1 MRRRKGLRLYLVG
14 LLFLMCVYTGAC
26 ASIPFDYPKTPS
38 SALPPSNQTR
48 LWNGLNSQSERHAGQ
63 SGFFLIPSGMDA
75 FLSRYFLIEAADRT
89 LDLQYYMFHDDTTG
103 MLLMER
109 IIAAANRGVRVRLLF
124 DDWNI
129 AGEDFSD
136 FSLSMFSAHP
146 NIKVRVFNPFGGDRS
161 SALSR
166 LFQSAFGDKRLQR
179 RMHNKVFVADN
190 TVAIVGSRNLG
201 NEYFDA
207 SSNVN
212 FSDLDMLMTGPITEQ
227 VSTAFD
233 EYWNSEVTVPIEAIV
248 SSKPGIDDLKEG
260 QRILQANRERVKD
273 SEYAKA
279 LKESDLLSRLIAGN
293 VPVVWAEAVFLWDRP
308 IKVKSSS
315 KQDPSAYLA
324 PRLNTFAQGARSE
337 VLMMS
342 PYLVPGMVGLQ
353 RIKEYRD
360 RGVKIKILTNSLA
373 SNDVKAAHG
382 GYANYRKE
390 MLRLGVE
397 LYEMKP
403 TAGDSP
409 KEHPRKVDSSSKGA
423 LHAKTYIVDRELVF
437 VGSFNFDS
445 RSRTLNTEGGIGV
458 QSPEIAAQA
467 ARIFE
472 AHTSPDRSYRVT
484 FETESPEG
492 KGSAPEDIRLIWV
505 TEENGQIVRYDTEPM
520 TNFWERIGVEILSWF
535 VPEEML

>member
-1 MRRRKGLRLYLVG
+1 MKRRNSLNLYLGG
-14 LLFLMCVYTGAC
+14 LLFLMCLYTGAC
-26 ASIPFDYPKTPS
+26 ASIPLNYPKTPS
-38 SALPPSNQTR
+38 SAIPPSNQTR
-48 LWNGLNSQSERHAGQ
+48 LWNGLNSQAERHAGQ
-63 SGFFLIPSGMDA
+63 SAFFLMPSGMDA

-89 LDLQYYMFHDDTTG
+89 LDLQYYMFHDDETG

-109 IIAAANRGVRVRLLF
+109 ILAAANRGVRVRLLF

-129 AGEDFSD
+129 AGKD

-161 SALSR
+161 SVLSR
-166 LFQSAFGDKRLQR
+166 LFQSAFGDKSLQR

-190 TVAIVGSRNLG
+190 TVAIVGGRNLG

-212 FSDLDMLMTGPITEQ
+212 FSDLDILMTGLITRQ

-233 EYWNSEVTVPIEAIV
+233 EYWNSEAAVPIEALA

-260 QRILQANRERVKD
+260 QRILQANKESLKD
-273 SEYAKA
+273 SEYAKGV
-279 LKESDLLSRLIAGN
+279 KESDLLSRLIAGN
-293 VPVVWAEAVFLWDRP
+293 VPVVWAEGVFLSDRP
-308 IKVKSSS
+308 IKVKSSPE
-315 KQDPSAYLA
+315 QDPSAYIA
-324 PRLNTFAQGARSE
+324 PRLQAYARGAKSE
-337 VLMMS
+337 VLMIS
-342 PYLVPGMVGLQ
+342 PYLVPGMDGLQ
-353 RIKEYRD
+353 KIKEQRE
-360 RGVKIKILTNSLA
+360 RGVKIKILTNSFA

-390 MLRLGVE
+390 LLRLGVE

-403 TAGDSP
+403 TAGDNP
-409 KEHPRKVDSSSKGA
+409 KEHPRKFIGSSKGA
-423 LHAKTYIVDRELVF
+423 LHAKTYILDRELIF
-437 VGSFNFDS
+437 VGSFNFDF
-445 RSRTLNTEGGIGV
+445 RSHSLNTECGIGV

-472 AHTSPDRSYRVT
+472 DRTSPDRSYRVA
-484 FETESPEG
+484 FETDSPQREG
-492 KGSAPEDIRLIWV
+492 APIENMRLVWV
-505 TEENGQIVRYDTEPM
+505 TEENGRMVRYDTEPM
-520 TNFWERIGVEILSWF
+520 TDIWERIGVEILSWF

>member
-1 MRRRKGLRLYLVG
+1 MESRKGLNLYPVG
-14 LLFLMCVYTGAC
+14 LLFLMCVYIGAC
-26 ASIPFDYPKTPS
+26 ANIPLDYPKTAS

-48 LWNGLNSQSERHAGQ
+48 LWNRINSQSEHHVGK

-89 LDLQYYMFHDDTTG
+89 LDLQYYMFHEDETG

-129 AGEDFSD
+129 AGKDFD
-136 FSLSMFSAHP
+136 LSMFNAHP
-146 NIKVRVFNPFGGDRS
+146 NIKVRVFNPFSGDRS
-161 SALSR
+161 TDLSR

-190 TVAIVGSRNLG
+190 TVTIVGGRNLG

-212 FSDLDMLMTGPITEQ
+212 FSDLDILMTGPITQQ

-233 EYWNSEVTVPIEAIV
+233 EYWNSELSVPIEAIAA
-248 SSKPGIDDLKEG
+248 SKPSTDDLKEG
-260 QRILQANRERVKD
+260 QRFLQANKEKLKD
-273 SEYAKA
+273 SEYAKGV
-279 LKESDLLSRLIAGN
+279 KDSDLLSRLIAGN
-293 VPVVWAEAVFLWDRP
+293 VPFFWAEGVFLWDRP
-308 IKVKSSS
+308 IKVKSSLN
-315 KQDPSAYLA
+315 QDTSAYLA
-324 PRLNTFAQGARSE
+324 PRLDAYARGARSE

-342 PYLVPGMVGLQ
+342 PYLVPCMGGLQ
-353 RIKEYRD
+353 KLKEHRD

-382 GYANYRKE
+382 GYAKYRKE

-409 KEHPRKVDSSSKGA
+409 KERPRKLVGSSKGA
-423 LHAKTYIVDRELVF
+423 LHAKTYIIDRELVF

-445 RSRTLNTEGGIGV
+445 RSHTLNTEGGIGV
-458 QSPEIAAQA
+458 QSREIAEQA
-467 ARIFE
+467 AQIFE
-472 AHTSPDRSYRVT
+472 ARTSPDRSYRVT
-484 FETESPEG
+484 FETDPPQREVTPT
-492 KGSAPEDIRLIWV
+492 EDMRLIWV
-505 TEENGQIVRYDTEPM
+505 TEENGKMIRYDTEPM
-520 TNFWERIGVEILSWF
+520 TDIWERIGVEILSWF